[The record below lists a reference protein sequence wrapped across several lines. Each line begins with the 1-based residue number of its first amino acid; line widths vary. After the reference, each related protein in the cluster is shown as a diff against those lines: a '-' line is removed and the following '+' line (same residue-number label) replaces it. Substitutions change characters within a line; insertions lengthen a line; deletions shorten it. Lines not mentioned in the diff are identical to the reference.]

1 MDLEDALTLPEDF
14 SGIVRLFPL
23 PNFVLFPGAIQPFHI
38 FEDRYRDL
46 LEDALQGDQL
56 IAMATLQPG
65 WEPNYEGRPP
75 LVETACLG
83 RVISHTRLEDGR
95 YNILLLGMHRIGI
108 LNELSEDRTF
118 RLADVEL
125 LPDRYPQESSSTR
138 PTMRRRFTETVC
150 RYISQAAADQQKFEN
165 LISSDLPLGLMT
177 DIFASTIDFDVNF
190 KQELLAE
197 QNVDRRC
204 HLLLDRLVEF
214 ESSLNGNPLSFQ
226 FPIKFSDN

>member
-1 MDLEDALTLPEDF
+1 M
-14 SGIVRLFPL
+14 
-23 PNFVLFPGAIQPFHI
+23 
-38 FEDRYRDL
+38 
-46 LEDALQGDQL
+46 
-56 IAMATLQPG
+56 
-65 WEPNYEGRPP
+65 
-75 LVETACLG
+75 
-83 RVISHTRLEDGR
+83 ISHTRLEDGR

-138 PTMRRRFTETVC
+138 PTMRRRFTETVY
-150 RYISQAAADQQKFEN
+150 RYASQAAADQQKFEN

-177 DIFASTIDFDVNF
+177 DIFASTIDFDVEF

-214 ESSLNGNPLSFQ
+214 ESSSNANPLSFQ

>member
-1 MDLEDALTLPEDF
+1 MDLEDALSLPGDF

-46 LEDALQGDQL
+46 LEDALHGDQL

-65 WEPNYEGRPP
+65 WEPNYDGRPP
-75 LVETACLG
+75 LVATACLG
-83 RVISHTRLEDGR
+83 RVVSHTRLEDGR
-95 YNILLLGMHRIGI
+95 FNILLLGMHRIGI
-108 LNELSEDRTF
+108 INELPEDRTF
-118 RLADVEL
+118 RSADVEL

-138 PTMRRRFTETVC
+138 PTMRRRFTETVS
-150 RYISQAAADQQKFEN
+150 RYVSQAASDQQKFEN
-165 LISSDLPLGLMT
+165 LISSDLSLGLMT
-177 DIFASTIDFDVNF
+177 DIFTSTIDFDLEF

-204 HLLLDRLVEF
+204 QLLLDRLVEL
-214 ESSLNGNPLSFQ
+214 ESSSNANPLSFQ